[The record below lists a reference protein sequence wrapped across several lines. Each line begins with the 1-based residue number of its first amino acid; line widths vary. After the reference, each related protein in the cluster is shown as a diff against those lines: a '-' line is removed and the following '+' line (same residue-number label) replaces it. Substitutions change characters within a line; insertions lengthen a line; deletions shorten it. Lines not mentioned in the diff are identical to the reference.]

1 MKWPLLFLIPFA
13 LAKLEKKS
21 IHFSNGK
28 SLSVEVAQSSSD
40 RQKGLMGRTELKE
53 NTGMLF
59 VFKRPQQLSFWMKN
73 TYIPL
78 SIGFFD
84 ENKKLFDIQKME
96 PVKSVMD
103 QDVKHY
109 RSRGRAKYALEVNQ
123 GWFARNGI
131 KKGMTFQ
138 FLKMPKAKP
147 QKKKK

>member
-78 SIGFFD
+78 SIGYFD
-84 ENKKLFDIQKME
+84 KNKVLKKLYHNMKPQKMLE
-96 PVKSVMD
+96 LN
-103 QDVKHY
+103 QDLTNYPSQCKCQ
-109 RSRGRAKYALEVNQ
+109 YALEVNI
-123 GWFARNGI
+123 GWFKKNNI
-131 KKGMTFQ
+131 KPGMTFT
-138 FLKMPKAKP
+138 FHPEK
-147 QKKKK
+147 